1 MVVEENVP
9 SPSLTPLVGEEHEE
23 ISANGVL
30 IVTKNPIKKRNPG
43 GWKAMPY
50 ILGNET
56 CERLATFGLLANF
69 MVYLVT
75 QFHLDQ
81 GMLAITLTAS
91 IPTLRPPKC
100 TGQQLEDRQCEGPT
114 TAQLSFLFVSLAL
127 CTLGASGIRPCSIPF
142 GVDQFDSTTEAG
154 RKGVNSF
161 FNWYYFSLSIVML
174 VSLTIIVYIQSNI
187 SWAIGLSIPMIL
199 MFFSLAL
206 FFLGT
211 RIYVYVP
218 PGGSI
223 LSRLVQVF
231 VAAYKKRNIKL
242 PRKEDLHEVLYDPL
256 LKETSIKLPLTYS
269 FSCLNKAAVVE
280 DGDLKEDGT
289 NIDPWRLCTVQQV
302 EEVKCLARIV
312 PIWIANIICFISM
325 TQLDTITV
333 LQAMKM
339 DRRLGN
345 FNIPA
350 GSIGVISLLTMV
362 VWIPIY
368 DQIVVPVLSR
378 ITKIEGGITLL
389 VRMGI
394 GMVFAI
400 LQLVVAGFIEEKRRA
415 SALAHAGPDG
425 VAPFSV
431 MWLIPQIALNG
442 FANSFNVIGQI
453 EFYYKQFPD
462 NMKSIGNSL
471 FFCTMAGGSYLST
484 LLVTIVHNSTGK
496 HGHLRWLD
504 SNVNSSRIDYFYF
517 LIAAIG
523 TVNLMYFLVCAQGYH
538 YKVSTLV
545 RGEDDI
551 GIELNTAV
559 VKPLEV

>member
-154 RKGVNSF
+154 RKGVNSSLIGTTSRYRLSC
-161 FNWYYFSLSIVML
+161 WYLLRSSFISKATSVGLL
-174 VSLTIIVYIQSNI
+174 VSL
-187 SWAIGLSIPMIL
+187 
-199 MFFSLAL
+199 
-206 FFLGT
+206 
-211 RIYVYVP
+211 
-218 PGGSI
+218 
-223 LSRLVQVF
+223 
-231 VAAYKKRNIKL
+231 
-242 PRKEDLHEVLYDPL
+242 
-256 LKETSIKLPLTYS
+256 
-269 FSCLNKAAVVE
+269 LNKAAVVE

-453 EFYYKQFPD
+453 EFYYKQF
-462 NMKSIGNSL
+462 
-471 FFCTMAGGSYLST
+471 
-484 LLVTIVHNSTGK
+484 
-496 HGHLRWLD
+496 
-504 SNVNSSRIDYFYF
+504 
-517 LIAAIG
+517 LI
-523 TVNLMYFLVCAQGYH
+523 T
-538 YKVSTLV
+538 
-545 RGEDDI
+545 
-551 GIELNTAV
+551 
-559 VKPLEV
+559 

>member
-100 TGQQLEDRQCEGPT
+100 TAQQLEDRQCEGPT

-161 FNWYYFSLSIVML
+161 FNWYYFSFSIVVL
-174 VSLTIIVYIQSNI
+174 VSLTIVVYIQSNI

-218 PGGSI
+218 PSGSI

-242 PRKEDLHEVLYDPL
+242 PSKEDLHEVLYDPL

-280 DGDLKEDGT
+280 DGNLKEDGT

-312 PIWIANIICFISM
+312 PIWIANVICFISM
-325 TQLDTITV
+325 TQQDTITV
-333 LQAMKM
+333 SQAMKM

-350 GSIGVISLLTMV
+350 GSIGVISWLTVV

-368 DQIVVPVLSR
+368 DQIVVPILSR

-400 LQLVVAGFIEEKRRA
+400 LQMVVAGFIEEKRRA

-442 FANSFNVIGQI
+442 FVNAFNVIGQI

-484 LLVTIVHNSTGK
+484 LLVTIVHNNTGK